1 VTRRLKFLLLIL
13 ALLSGYGAYRLMHR
27 LGFFDPK
34 IILVDE
40 IRFER
45 PFLYGL
51 VTPQKQTIRLG
62 SEGSE
67 MIVLESPWYNNQKT
81 YSVYKLL
88 DKKSFARMIIASG
101 ITKKA
106 NVDQCYVMTTLL
118 IPKEMNPKTHKDI
131 VDHTIL
137 SYPYRIGIMSDE
149 QQTWKN
155 VLKQLCQNKDVIMS
169 EANDTVG
176 LTRAQLHA
184 LFPHLEE

>member
-1 VTRRLKFLLLIL
+1 MTRRLKFLLLIL

-51 VTPQKQTIRLG
+51 AAPRKQTIRLKPG
-62 SEGSE
+62 DSE
-67 MIVLESPWYNNQKT
+67 MIMLESPWYNSIKM
-81 YSVYKLL
+81 YSVDKLS
-88 DKKSFARMIIASG
+88 DKKSFAYAAIVSG
-101 ITKKA
+101 ATKKV
-106 NVDQCYVMTTLL
+106 NTDQCYTTTTLV
-118 IPKEMNPKTHKDI
+118 IPKEMNPKTHKDL
-131 VDHTIL
+131 VYYTVL
-137 SYPYRIGIMSDE
+137 SYPYSVGISSDE

-155 VLKQLCQNKDVIMS
+155 VLKQLCQNKDVVMLD
-169 EANDTVG
+169 ANGTVDV
-176 LTRAQLHA
+176 TRTQLHA

>member
-1 VTRRLKFLLLIL
+1 MTRRLKFLLLIL
-13 ALLSGYGAYRLMHR
+13 ALLSGYSAYQLMHR

-40 IRFER
+40 IRLER

-51 VTPQKQTIRLG
+51 VTPRKQTTRLG
-62 SEGSE
+62 SYGSE
-67 MIVLESPWYNNQKT
+67 MIILESPWYNSFKV
-81 YSVYKLL
+81 YFVYKLSN
-88 DKKSFARMIIASG
+88 KKSFAGTIIASG

-106 NVDQCYVMTTLL
+106 NVDQCYVMATLL

-131 VDHTIL
+131 VNHTIL
-137 SYPYRIGIMSDE
+137 SYPYSVGITSDE

-169 EANDTVG
+169 EAIDTVG
-176 LTRAQLHA
+176 LTPAQR
-184 LFPHLEE
+184 